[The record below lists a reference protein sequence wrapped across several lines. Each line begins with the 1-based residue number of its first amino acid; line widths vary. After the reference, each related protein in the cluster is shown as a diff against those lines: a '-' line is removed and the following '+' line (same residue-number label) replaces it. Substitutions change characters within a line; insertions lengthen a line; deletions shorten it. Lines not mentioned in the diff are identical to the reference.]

1 MKILRYAVV
10 TAILAFA
17 LATGA
22 LASSVPNDL
31 VVESLNGQQRI
42 VKTYV
47 LPPDA
52 DPEALEGEPFDY
64 EGYHYTWAYTTKE
77 EKTYREEKEVSQT
90 VTVETTSKDLGDIL
104 AALEPTIEYDDGE
117 FKGVLALDHTTIKTE
132 VSGYTTKSAT
142 ATATKTIDNL
152 DSNDMSYI
160 PATTVKDGRTLTLKN
175 VEWHVTGTDLVGDT
189 LMPCTYQAVASYS
202 AKYSY
207 KSANGYVST
216 AEYKGK
222 VVAEGVES
230 IIYTVVYAGE
240 EIVPSEP
247 ETDHDPEESQ
257 EVWQGQS
264 QENNP
269 DSAPFPIP
277 DTDSTEGSSQNN
289 GSEKSSRGRFLP
301 VSIAAA
307 GSLLLGLGGVLVY
320 KNRKNVYIYIPD
332 EIEGDY
338 RLIDKFRVDKKTR
351 RINLKNTDPYPT
363 DIVAIELKKS
373 AVKALAGKNL
383 KIICNAG
390 VYYYKVPT
398 DVSEDWHTFHI
409 EALQPNT

>member
-1 MKILRYAVV
+1 MRILRYAVV

-77 EKTYREEKEVSQT
+77 EKTYREEKEVTQT
-90 VTVETTSKDLGDIL
+90 VTVETKSKNLSDVL

-142 ATATKTIDNL
+142 ATATKTIENL

-240 EIVPSEP
+240 EIVPPESNPEP
-247 ETDHDPEESQ
+247 DRDPEALPGQAQETDPDP
-257 EVWQGQS
+257 
-264 QENNP
+264 
-269 DSAPFPIP
+269 APPTTT
-277 DTDSTEGSSQNN
+277 DTDPIKGSDRDDVPRKNS
-289 GSEKSSRGRFLP
+289 GDRLLP
-301 VSIAAA
+301 VGIVAA
-307 GSLLLGLGGVLVY
+307 GSLLVGLGGFLYY
-320 KNRKNVYIYIPD
+320 KKRKNVYIYIPD
-332 EIEGDY
+332 EDEGDY
-338 RLIDKFRVDKKTR
+338 RLIDKFRVDKKIR

-363 DIVAIELKKS
+363 DIVAIELKRS
-373 AVKALAGKNL
+373 AVKALAGKKL

>member
-1 MKILRYAVV
+1 MKILRCTAVS
-10 TAILAFA
+10 ALLAFA

-22 LASSVPNDL
+22 LAGSVPDDL

-52 DPEALEGEPFDY
+52 DPDMLEGEPFDY
-64 EGYHYTWAYTTKE
+64 EGFHYTWAYTTKE
-77 EKTYREEKEVSQT
+77 DKPYREEKEVSQT
-90 VTVETTSKDLGDIL
+90 VTVETKSKDLSDVL
-104 AALEPTIEYDDGE
+104 AALDPTVEYDDGK

-160 PATTVKDGRTLTLKN
+160 PATTVKDGRTLSLKN
-175 VEWHVTGTDLVGDT
+175 VDWQITGTDLVGDT
-189 LMPCTYQAVASYS
+189 LMPCTYKAVASYS
-202 AKYSY
+202 TTYSY

-240 EIVPSEP
+240 EITPTEPETEPDADTKPQTDPVASPSEP
-247 ETDHDPEESQ
+247 DAAVTP
-257 EVWQGQS
+257 GQITEPGPS
-264 QENNP
+264 GNGNP
-269 DSAPFPIP
+269 LLIGL
-277 DTDSTEGSSQNN
+277 T
-289 GSEKSSRGRFLP
+289 
-301 VSIAAA
+301 VA
-307 GSLLLGLGGVLVY
+307 GMIILGLGGFLLY
-320 KNRKNVYIYIPD
+320 KNIKNVYVYIPD
-332 EIEGDY
+332 DEEGDY
-338 RLIDKFRVDKKTR
+338 RLIDKFRVDSKVRK
-351 RINLKNTDPYPT
+351 ISLKNTDPYPS

-373 AVKALAGKNL
+373 AVRALAGKNL
-383 KIICNAG
+383 KIICKAG

>member
-1 MKILRYAVV
+1 MKILRYAAVSV
-10 TAILAFA
+10 ILAFS

-22 LASSVPNDL
+22 FASSVPDDL

-52 DPEALEGEPFDY
+52 DPEVLEGDPFDY

-90 VTVETTSKDLGDIL
+90 VTVETTSKDLSDIL

-142 ATATKTIDNL
+142 ATATKTIGNL
-152 DSNDMSYI
+152 DRNDMSYI
-160 PATTVKDGRTLTLKN
+160 PATTVKDGRTLSLKN
-175 VEWHVTGTDLVGDT
+175 VEWQVTGTDLVGDT

-202 AKYSY
+202 ATYSY

-240 EIVPSEP
+240 EIVPS
-247 ETDHDPEESQ
+247 
-257 EVWQGQS
+257 
-264 QENNP
+264 
-269 DSAPFPIP
+269 
-277 DTDSTEGSSQNN
+277 DTDTEPDRELEALPGQEQEADPDPAPPTATGTDPNE
-289 GSEKSSRGRFLP
+289 GTGRDDVQRENSGGRLLP
-301 VSIAAA
+301 VGIAAA
-307 GSLLLGLGGVLVY
+307 GSLLLGLGGFLFY

-332 EIEGDY
+332 EDEGDY
-338 RLIDKFRVDKKTR
+338 RLIDKFRVDKKMK

-363 DIVAIELKKS
+363 DIVAIELKRS
-373 AVKALAGKNL
+373 AVKALAGKSL